1 MSLELPK
8 DRPWLFAAPMS
19 GYSDIVF
26 RKFARKFGAD
36 LTFTEMISAE
46 GIIYAT
52 NKTIKY
58 LEFDESEKPLSVQ
71 LFTADPQ
78 AMKDAAKIV
87 ASMGFDFL
95 DVNMGC
101 PVRKVIKKGA
111 GSKLLSNPQ
120 RSIAIVDAALMSG
133 LPVSVKLRT
142 GFEYADYEAII
153 TLFEKFRNLGVK
165 FVTIHGRTAKQLFSH
180 KADWSFITNVAKNVD
195 MPVVGNGDIFT
206 VQDAVEKFNPNLAGI
221 AIARGAIANFELFRQ
236 INDFLSNEKYR
247 EINLSERIDTF
258 LSFLMEEIELRGEKR
273 GIIYCRKQIM
283 KLLKCVP
290 DSSKLRA
297 TLCQIDSYKN
307 ILKILKNLKI
317 NLA

>member
-19 GYSDIVF
+19 GYSDTVF
-26 RKFARKFGAD
+26 RKFTRNFGAD

-52 NKTIKY
+52 NKTTKY
-58 LEFDESEKPLSVQ
+58 LEFNESEKPLSVQ
-71 LFTADPQ
+71 LFTADPR
-78 AMKDAAKIV
+78 AMKEAAKIV

-153 TLFEKFRNLGVK
+153 TLLEKFRSLGVK

-180 KADWSFITNVAKNVD
+180 KADWSFITDVAKNVD
-195 MPVVGNGDIFT
+195 IPVV
-206 VQDAVEKFNPNLAGI
+206 
-221 AIARGAIANFELFRQ
+221 AIARGAIANFELFSQ
-236 INDFLSNEKYR
+236 TNDFLSNKEYR

-258 LSFLMEEIELRGEKR
+258 LSFLMEEIELRGEKK

-297 TLCQIDSYKN
+297 YICQIESYSN
-307 ILKILKNLKI
+307 IRKILKNLKKK
-317 NLA
+317 LA